1 MLVVLYYQHALK
13 LIKQTE
19 GYTQMIKYFNTRTE
33 ARAFAAAN
41 NTKVIDNT
49 SSAEKGKRWEVQV
62 LDAMDKVHE
71 VLEMVQEEV
80 PDLKPLPVLKAPAVI
95 VRNHKEYKKDR
106 KGNTVTVYSK
116 RKQVL

>member
-1 MLVVLYYQHALK
+1 M
-13 LIKQTE
+13 T
-19 GYTQMIKYFNTRTE
+19 KYFNTRTE

-49 SSAEKGKRWEVQV
+49 SAAEKGKRWEVQV
-62 LDAMDKVHE
+62 MDAMDKVNE
-71 VLEMVQEEV
+71 VLQMVQDDVQE
-80 PDLKPLPVLKAPAVI
+80 LKPLPVLKAPAVL

-106 KGNTVTVYSK
+106 KGNTVSVYSK